1 MSKCCRCIGLKTG
14 LIILAVISLIFSIA
28 VWVVSIPFLAK
39 IEKETFNP
47 LEKYH
52 EQTFE
57 VTEEWIKK
65 YFDFDIEIAHHVN
78 KTLEDTHQ
86 DIIVGSTMA
95 FTGVLFLLRQ

>member
-39 IEKETFNP
+39 LEAFNP
-47 LEKYH
+47 LENYH

-57 VTEEWIKK
+57 VIEKWFKH
-65 YFDFDIEIAHHVN
+65 YFEFDIKIAHHVN
-78 KTLEDTHQ
+78 ETLEDTHQ

-95 FTGVLFLLRQ
+95 FTGVLFLLSQ